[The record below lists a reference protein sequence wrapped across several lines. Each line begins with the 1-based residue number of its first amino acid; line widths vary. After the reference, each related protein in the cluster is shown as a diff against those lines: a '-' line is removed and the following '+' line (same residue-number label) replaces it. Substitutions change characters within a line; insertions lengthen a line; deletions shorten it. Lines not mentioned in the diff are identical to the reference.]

1 LNAVRA
7 DASKSGIKPSFIKMK
22 NVTALV
28 LSALFFSTA
37 SWSQEPR
44 FREAQPTRTA
54 APSASPQG
62 TDDSNSAA
70 SHISSMEALD
80 DTIPLRV
87 GYRLS
92 LRIVEDKEKTLS
104 LLVQDSGDI
113 VAPHLGLVRAAGLT
127 CKKVAFNMKREL
139 EKQYFQQATV
149 IVSIESI
156 PRNLPGQS
164 GPGMVEDFF
173 TVFGQVA
180 RQGKYEMFPDEEL
193 TVSHAILKA
202 GGFAPFASTKDV
214 RIIRK
219 VKTEPKPVEIKVNV
233 DEIMTRGRLE
243 HDIVVRPNDVII
255 VKEKKIN
262 F

>member
-1 LNAVRA
+1 MKTA
-7 DASKSGIKPSFIKMK
+7 AS
-22 NVTALV
+22 VV
-28 LSALFFSTA
+28 LSILFLSSL
-37 SWSQEPR
+37 SWSQDPK
-44 FREAQPTRTA
+44 FREAQPMRTA
-54 APSASPQG
+54 ATAASPQA
-62 TDDSNSAA
+62 TDDSNAAA

-80 DTIPLRV
+80 DSIPLKV
-87 GYRLS
+87 GYRVS

-104 LLVQDSGDI
+104 LLIQDSGDI

-127 CKKVAFNMKREL
+127 CKKVAYNMKRDL

-156 PRNLPGQS
+156 RRDPNSNPPG
-164 GPGMVEDFF
+164 GPEDFF

-180 RQGKYEMFPDEEL
+180 RQGKYEMMPDEEL

-202 GGFAPFASTKDV
+202 GGFAPFANTKDV

-219 VKTEPKPVEIKVNV
+219 IKTTPKPVEIRINV
-233 DEIMTRGRLE
+233 DDIMTKGRLE
-243 HDIVVRPNDVII
+243 LDIPVRANDVII

>member
-1 LNAVRA
+1 M
-7 DASKSGIKPSFIKMK
+7 PS
-22 NVTALV
+22 
-28 LSALFFSTA
+28 SA
-37 SWSQEPR
+37 
-44 FREAQPTRTA
+44 
-54 APSASPQG
+54 PQA

-70 SHISSMEALD
+70 SRISSMDALD
-80 DTIPLRV
+80 DSIPLRV
-87 GYRLS
+87 GYRVS

-104 LLVQDSGDI
+104 LLVQDSGDL

-127 CKKVAFNMKREL
+127 CKKIAYNMKREL

-156 PRNLPGQS
+156 PRNLSGGA
-164 GPGMVEDFF
+164 GPGVSEDFF

-180 RQGKYEMFPDEEL
+180 RQGKYEMFADEEL
-193 TVSHAILKA
+193 SVSHAILKA
-202 GGFAPFASTKDV
+202 GGFAPFALTKDV

-219 VKTEPKPVEIKVNV
+219 VKTESKPVEIHVNV
-233 DEIMTRGRLE
+233 DEIMTKGRLE
-243 HDIVVRPNDVII
+243 KDIIVRPNDVII

>member
-1 LNAVRA
+1 
-7 DASKSGIKPSFIKMK
+7 MK
-22 NVTALV
+22 NVV
-28 LSALFFSTA
+28 SIFLSILFFSSA
-37 SWSQEPR
+37 SWSQQPK
-44 FREAQPTRTA
+44 FREAQPSRSMAPTA
-54 APSASPQG
+54 APQA

-80 DTIPLRV
+80 DSLPLRV

-113 VAPHLGLVRAAGLT
+113 VAPHLGLVRVAGLT
-127 CKKVAFNMKREL
+127 CKKVAYNMKREL

-149 IVSIESI
+149 IVSIETI
-156 PRNLPGQS
+156 PHNLSGPGV
-164 GPGMVEDFF
+164 GPGMVEDYF
-173 TVFGQVA
+173 TVFGMVA

-219 VKTEPKPVEIKVNV
+219 VKTEPKPVEIKINV
-233 DEIMTRGRLE
+233 DEIMTKGRME
-243 HDIVVRPNDVII
+243 HDIAVRPNDVII